1 MVGGVE
7 AEPEKAAIPET
18 VDRAEAS
25 FSLNQLQVFKQKK
38 RLPTVILCFK
48 GSKPHIRCYTWSRG
62 AIYAQPFYQKEGTSG
77 PSPAY

>member
-38 RLPTVILCFK
+38 RLPTVIALL
-48 GSKPHIRCYTWSRG
+48 
-62 AIYAQPFYQKEGTSG
+62 
-77 PSPAY
+77 

>member
-25 FSLNQLQVFKQKK
+25 AFLRAKARQLNRRPVPDPIDWEPKKQW
-38 RLPTVILCFK
+38 PVV
-48 GSKPHIRCYTWSRG
+48 
-62 AIYAQPFYQKEGTSG
+62 EE
-77 PSPAY
+77 